1 MLKSNYRKPNQEGC
15 NRAKTKKMRPDNKGK
30 CKNKA
35 IISLVVIFSMVML
48 IFSSVSMVAYA
59 DYGPSIYNVMSY
71 GARGDGTT
79 DDTAA
84 IQAAINAASTGA
96 IVYAPPGTY
105 MLSSTLNVRSS
116 LTFELNGTLK
126 PLNTGTAGNYLISI
140 TSDNVTFKG
149 TGGID
154 GNSTLWN
161 GIKAENS
168 STVIENVVVD
178 GLTFKNIAINTTAAY
193 VIYYS
198 SIKNGQ
204 IKNNRLYNCGVVGN
218 VSGGGY
224 GIHAQFSQNII
235 IENNILDK
243 VGSAG
248 INISSGINNV
258 VTDNCLTKITLFG
271 CKGGFG
277 EAYNVGG
284 TPVAVTNDV
293 TPTTTTF
300 SIVKDANTARQWFVG
315 SYFLIIINNNSKIA
329 GYIRAITDNGTYY
342 TITSTQLDI
351 APTIGSQFKLPDTG
365 TKWVDN
371 SITYAGDN
379 GFDINM
385 TNNTLIEGN
394 TIRYA
399 GWYQDVGIFQGLR
412 SGIWV
417 GADPQLPVTC
427 FESEGVIIKGNTIQN
442 TAGSAITVFSTRNVN
457 IDTNYCRSYD
467 EYNDPTSSTPAYG
480 GIEIGRLGFGRIE
493 NIKISNN
500 ICYSPYGYG
509 IYSSYFL
516 NGIVSNNIVRSKTG
530 IKINSAVASIAKG
543 NMVEALGDSSYALLV
558 SDDSGANPTS
568 GVQIVGNNLR
578 VNGGAS
584 YAVKVSDVSA
594 TGVMLTNDNS
604 LYVPWNSTEIEN
616 LSSTKLIKEEYV
628 TLANTPVISNLNEN
642 ADGHY
647 KGSVSSG
654 GTTTIASFNADLGTA
669 GMVEIIG
676 VIRAGTSDAE
686 VFRVI
691 AWGGYLANNGS
702 AFTSLAV
709 ARGSAFLVVGDF
721 TVVSNGT
728 GGLVDVKYTNNE
740 GGTVYIS
747 CEVKSISRF

>member
-30 CKNKA
+30 CKNKT
-35 IISLVVIFSMVML
+35 IISLVVIFSMIMV

-59 DYGPSIYNVMSY
+59 DHNPSIYNVKHF
-71 GARGDGTT
+71 GAKGDGVT

-84 IQAAINAASTGA
+84 IQAAINAASAGT

-105 MLSSTLNVRSS
+105 MLSSTLNVGSS

-126 PLNTGTAGNYLISI
+126 PLNTGTAGNYLINI
-140 TSDNVTFKG
+140 TSGDVTFKG

-161 GIKAENS
+161 GIIAEND

-178 GLTFKNIAINTTAAY
+178 GLTFKNMAIDTPMAAF
-193 VIYYS
+193 VIHFS

-218 VSGGGY
+218 VNGGGY
-224 GIHAQFSQNII
+224 GIYTQFNQNTII
-235 IENNILDK
+235 KNNSLEK
-243 VGSAG
+243 VGS
-248 INISSGINNV
+248 SGITVASGMNNV
-258 VTDNCLTKITLFG
+258 VTDNSLSKITLFG
-271 CKGGFG
+271 CKAGFG
-277 EAYNVGG
+277 ESTTVTGDI
-284 TPVAVTNDV
+284 TPSATS
-293 TPTTTTF
+293 F
-300 SIVKDANTARQWFVG
+300 SITKDSKTTRQWFVG
-315 SYFLIIINNNSKIA
+315 TYFLIALSDNAKTT
-329 GYIRAITDNGTYY
+329 GYVKAITDNGTYY
-342 TITSTQLDI
+342 TITSTTLDSVPVAGKKI
-351 APTIGSQFKLPDTG
+351 KLPDTG
-365 TKWVDN
+365 TKWVNN
-371 SITYAGDN
+371 SITYTGDN
-379 GFDINM
+379 GFDINI

-394 TIRYA
+394 TIKYA
-399 GWYQDVGIFQGLR
+399 GWYQDAGIFQGLR
-412 SGIWV
+412 TGIWI
-417 GADPQLPVTC
+417 GADPQPPVTC
-427 FESEGVIIKGNTIQN
+427 YESEGVIIKGNTVQN
-442 TAGSAITVFSTRNVN
+442 TAGSAIAVFSTRNVI
-457 IDTNYCRSYD
+457 IDANYCRNYN
-467 EYNDPTSSTPAYG
+467 EYNDPTSSTAAYG
-480 GIEIGRLGFGRIE
+480 GIEVGRLGYGRIE
-493 NIKISNN
+493 NIKIANN

-509 IYSSYFL
+509 IYAGFFL
-516 NGIVSNNIVRSKTG
+516 NGVVSDNIVRSKAG
-530 IKINSAVASIAKG
+530 IKLNSPVASIAKG

-628 TLANTPVISNLNEN
+628 TLADTPVISNLYEN

-686 VFRVI
+686 VFRAI
-691 AWGGYLANNGS
+691 AWGGYLANNAL
-702 AFTSLAV
+702 AFTSLGI
-709 ARGSAFLVVGDF
+709 ARGSAFLASADF
-721 TVVSNGT
+721 SVIPNGT

-740 GGTVYIS
+740 ANTVYIS